1 MHVKFIRPRSGNH
14 GGRSVKRTMKV
25 VPTVGST
32 VKWTDDMSFTVQSVE
47 YHLNV
52 TPGQNAP
59 GKASASVL
67 LTAR

>member
-14 GGRSVKRTMKV
+14 GRRSVKRTIQN
-25 VPTVGST
+25 VPAVGST
-32 VKWTDDMSFTVQSVE
+32 VKWTDDMSFRVASVE

-52 TPGQNAP
+52 TPGQTAP

-67 LTAR
+67 LA